1 MTQIG
6 YIQFIGYTL
15 VSVIGTLLHFL
26 YDWTD
31 KSFIVSLFSGV
42 NESTWEH
49 MKLLFFAM
57 LLSSVI
63 ESLIIKDTRNFWCV
77 KLRGI
82 LLGLA
87 MIPLLFYMYNG
98 IIGKSPDYINIAI
111 FFISGAVAF
120 LYETRLLKKDKECKL
135 SQKTSIII
143 LTLLALLFFVFTY
156 KTPHLNIFK
165 DPLSGEYGI

>member
-26 YDWTD
+26 YDWAN
-31 KSFIVSLFSGV
+31 KSFITSLFSGV

-57 LLSSVI
+57 LLVSVI
-63 ESLIIKDTRNFWCV
+63 ESLIIKDTRNFWCI

-82 LLGLA
+82 LLGLT

-98 IIGKSPDYINIAI
+98 IIGKSPDYVNIAI
-111 FFISGAVAF
+111 FFISAAFAF
-120 LYETRLLKKDKECKL
+120 LYETKLLKNDTECKL

-143 LTLLALLFFVFTY
+143 ITLIAILFFVFTY
-156 KTPHLNIFK
+156 RTPHLNIFK
-165 DPLSGEYGI
+165 DPLSGKYGI

>member
-26 YDWTD
+26 YDWTN
-31 KSFIVSLFSGV
+31 KSFITSLFSGV

-57 LLSSVI
+57 LLTSVI
-63 ESLIIKDTRNFWCV
+63 ESMIIKDTRNFWCV

-82 LLGLA
+82 LFGLT

-98 IIGKSPDYINIAI
+98 IIGKSPDYINIVI
-111 FFISGAVAF
+111 FYVSAASAF
-120 LYETRLLKKDKECKL
+120 LYETRLLKKGKECKL

>member
-26 YDWTD
+26 YDWTG

-42 NESTWEH
+42 KESTWEH

-57 LLSSVI
+57 LLCSVI

-77 KLRGI
+77 KLCGI
-82 LLGLA
+82 LLGLT

-120 LYETRLLKKDKECKL
+120 LYETRLLKKGKECKI

-156 KTPHLNIFK
+156 RTPHLNIFK

>member
-26 YDWTD
+26 YDWTN
-31 KSFIVSLFSGV
+31 KSFVTSLFSGV

-111 FFISGAVAF
+111 FFISAAFAF
-120 LYETRLLKKDKECKL
+120 LYETRLLKKGKECKI
-135 SQKTSIII
+135 SQKTSIIKKI
-143 LTLLALLFFVFTY
+143 AMF
-156 KTPHLNIFK
+156 I
-165 DPLSGEYGI
+165 